1 MDQKIKSP
9 FINGWLVVDK
19 PSGIGS
25 TDIVNIIKKKLGV
38 KKVGHGGTLDP
49 DATGLL
55 PVAIGEATK
64 TIRFTEN
71 LFKTYEFTV
80 SFGYATDTDDASGKI
95 IRKSKKRPTTK
106 EIRDSLQNFKGLIQQ
121 LPPKLSAIKVNGK
134 RAYDLFHKG
143 QEFQL
148 SARKIFI
155 SDFEIINRK
164 NNDTIDLKVICG

>member
-25 TDIVNIIKKKLGV
+25 TDIVSIIKKKLGV

-64 TIRFTEN
+64 TIRFTEK
-71 LFKTYEFTV
+71 LLKTYEFSV
-80 SFGYATDTDDASGKI
+80 SFGFATDTDDASGKI
-95 IRKSKKRPTTK
+95 IRKTKKRPNTK
-106 EIRDSLQNFKGLIQQ
+106 EIKDTLQNFKGLIQQ

-148 SARKIFI
+148 SVRKIFI
-155 SDFEIINRK
+155 SDFHFLRIN
-164 NNDTIDLKVICG
+164 TVIDQVKFTFSY